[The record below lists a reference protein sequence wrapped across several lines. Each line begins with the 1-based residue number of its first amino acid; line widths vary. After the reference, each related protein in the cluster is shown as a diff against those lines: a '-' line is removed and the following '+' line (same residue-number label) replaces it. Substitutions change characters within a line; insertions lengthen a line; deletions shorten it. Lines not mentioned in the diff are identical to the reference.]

1 MNRNRIL
8 NHSIEPA
15 WMDAAL
21 AIGQRPGDGDQ
32 RALLEATLSDM
43 GLPKWA
49 RVKVREIVGPVW
61 LDPPNETA
69 AFIHWA
75 RDNVD
80 PTGDL
85 RAIHLLALMAT
96 YPFFGDVC
104 TAVGRLLRLQGD
116 VTTSDLRS
124 RLRAKWGDREI
135 VEVAQRM
142 CIYTLRAFGA
152 LSAEPRA
159 SVSRPAEPLLLS
171 RDLGMWAVHALVLA
185 RNAESIDIMEVD
197 AAPEVFFTSLEAPR
211 GNGYPLLERFSM
223 AGGRAEFVLSQWIK
237 PA

>member
-1 MNRNRIL
+1 MNRSRIL
-8 NHSIEPA
+8 NHSLEPA
-15 WMDAAL
+15 WLDAAF
-21 AIGQRPGDGDQ
+21 AIGRQHGDGDPRQ
-32 RALLEATLSDM
+32 LLEMALSDM
-43 GLPKWA
+43 ALAKWA
-49 RVKVREIVGPVW
+49 RIKVREIVGPVW
-61 LDPPNETA
+61 LDPPKETA
-69 AFIHWA
+69 SFIGWA
-75 RDNVD
+75 RANVD
-80 PTGDL
+80 PARDL

-104 TAVGRLLRLQGD
+104 TAVGRLLRLQGE

-159 SVSRPAEPLLLS
+159 SVSRPAEPLPLP

-185 RNAESIDIMEVD
+185 RNAESIDLMEIDV
-197 AAPEVFFTSLEAPR
+197 APEIFFTSVEAQP

-223 AGGRAEFVLSQWIK
+223 AAGRAEFVL
-237 PA
+237 A